1 MKWLKRTKRREK
13 RRDERLRELM
23 LKADYLIYKKKLF
36 LKPNFTKQDLAEALG
51 TNRTYLG
58 EALSTCRRCK
68 WEEYINS
75 FRLRFFMEEVC
86 LTDTQ
91 HIRIDE
97 LAERCGFGC
106 ANTLN
111 KYMKRKYGITAAV
124 YRKNLSTSLSAEGK
138 ANTATLS

>member
-1 MKWLKRTKRREK
+1 MKWLKRTREREK
-13 RRDERLRELM
+13 RRDERQRELM

-36 LKPNFTKQDLAEALG
+36 LRPNFTKQDLAEALG

-111 KYMKRKYGITAAV
+111 KYMKRKYGITAAA